1 MKYFPG
7 IGGFCSRL
15 RLLFCLCHFL
25 LGWSKMVVLSWE
37 SGAGSE
43 WLKNWREKSLLVEMN
58 LFRVVCWVVW
68 CLGFVGA
75 ANVTSSRPAIV
86 NIGAIFNLDSIL
98 GKVAKITL
106 EEAVKDVN
114 ADTSI
119 LHGTKIVLTMQNSN
133 YSGFLGMVQGDLFY
147 SVLKTQLELKL
158 SFVF

>member
-1 MKYFPG
+1 M
-7 IGGFCSRL
+7 
-15 RLLFCLCHFL
+15 
-25 LGWSKMVVLSWE
+25 
-37 SGAGSE
+37 
-43 WLKNWREKSLLVEMN
+43 
-58 LFRVVCWVVW
+58 VW